1 MEYKYIQKEDLV
13 VGEIY
18 YISITFRM
26 IIYKYL
32 AKISKID
39 NNYSTSESSG
49 YIIYPN
55 TIFNK
60 YTFIKESDS
69 FCDFNGKELTIRLA
83 TEEEIR
89 HLNYCIKED
98 RFVNLED
105 IPEKTQDI
113 LDLESLIEESKKH
126 L

>member
-13 VGEIY
+13 VGDIY
-18 YISITFRM
+18 HISIIFRG

-39 NNYSTSESSG
+39 NNYYTSESSG

-55 TIFNK
+55 TILSK
-60 YTFIKESDS
+60 YTFIKESDN
-69 FCDFNGKELTIRLA
+69 FCNFNDKALTIRLP
-83 TEEEIR
+83 TEEETR
-89 HLNYCIKED
+89 HLNYCISKD
-98 RFVNLED
+98 RFINLED